1 MAGTATSI
9 SDSQYIEDGGYNES
23 PFVKNVSRLFDANSA
38 KWTTIPNDN
47 RGLES
52 AIYMGTAVSVP
63 SRKRIYYWGGLSICP
78 GVLPLGVV
86 TRFGHTAT
94 LDKEGINIFYIGGRI
109 RTNKVANDT
118 QPTSYYNIIPM
129 NEILTYNTFD
139 ATWNLRNSPSAP
151 TMSSRYMHTANLLPY
166 SGKILIYG
174 GATDDGNEKQP
185 SAVSDYLYLFDSKT
199 LEYARVDDSEQNQGA
214 GPRFGH
220 SATQLAVLCN
230 NTLFVLFGVNAKGL
244 ITNDMYFLS
253 LSGSATWLKSFK
265 LSSASAGGDDSNT
278 FNTHNTLNDRAI
290 IGISI
295 GSVLVIVLL
304 ITGILYAIYNIKS
317 RKRKLAAAAAA
328 AAEEE
333 KTNNDDDVY
342 GVPQQYLPH
351 LHKEYQ
357 RYSSVDAANPPNEY
371 DHVTTTPDGALP
383 VFDISSDSA
392 TLHDSS
398 IPPRGFSNDHII
410 TSKPNQVNKPQQQP
424 SFTSQ
429 QQHSSG
435 SLHLLPSSNLSN
447 TPIAAA
453 KLPFNDV
460 VKPSA
465 I

>member
-1 MAGTATSI
+1 
-9 SDSQYIEDGGYNES
+9 
-23 PFVKNVSRLFDANSA
+23 
-38 KWTTIPNDN
+38 
-47 RGLES
+47 
-52 AIYMGTAVSVP
+52 MGTAVSVP
-63 SRKRIYYWGGLSICP
+63 SRKRIYYWGGLSGQYPGNPINSTTVLHLSGDFSWSICP

-109 RTNKVANDT
+109 RTNKTANDT
-118 QPTSYYNIIPM
+118 QPIPYYNIIPM
-129 NEILTYNTFD
+129 NDILTYNTFD
-139 ATWNLRNSPSAP
+139 ASWNLRYSPSAP

-199 LEYARVDDSEQNQGA
+199 LEYTRVDDYEQNQGA

-220 SATQLAVLCN
+220 SAVLCN

-244 ITNDMYFLS
+244 ITNDIYFLS
-253 LSGSATWLKSFK
+253 LSGSATWLNSFSL
-265 LSSASAGGDDSNT
+265 LSAATGEGDSNY
-278 FNTHNTLNDRAI
+278 FDPHNTLNDRAI

-304 ITGILYAIYNIKS
+304 ITGILYAIHSLRSK
-317 RKRKLAAAAAA
+317 KRKFAA

-333 KTNNDDDVY
+333 EKRNNENNIF
-342 GVPQQYLPH
+342 GVSQQHLPH

-357 RYSSVDAANPPNEY
+357 RYSSADAVNLPNEY
-371 DHVTTTPDGALP
+371 DHVTTTPDGGFP

-392 TLHDSS
+392 TLHDSTT
-398 IPPRGFSNDHII
+398 PPRGFSYDHII
-410 TSKPNQVNKPQQQP
+410 VSKPNQVNKPEQQS

-435 SLHLLPSSNLSN
+435 SIHLMPSSNLSN
-447 TPIAAA
+447 TPASAA